1 MTIILTIMLIHQSL
15 ASSNPNRSPNP
26 YPNPVQVTMV
36 LVHELGAVLSF
47 ASPSTP
53 LRIGDE
59 IDVAPTAAGELSVV

>member
-1 MTIILTIMLIHQSL
+1 
-15 ASSNPNRSPNP
+15 
-26 YPNPVQVTMV
+26 MV